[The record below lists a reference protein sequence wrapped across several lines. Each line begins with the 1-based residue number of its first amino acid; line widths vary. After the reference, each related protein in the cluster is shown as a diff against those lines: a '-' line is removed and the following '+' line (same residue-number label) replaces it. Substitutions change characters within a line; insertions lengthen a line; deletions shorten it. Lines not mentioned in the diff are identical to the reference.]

1 MGTILY
7 VIQQQQQQNHGKGN
21 VTLYL
26 MVSIGKNKKMKNNK
40 IMFMLQGHWL
50 SADDIME
57 RVIGVRGTIVLKEQ
71 RRVKTWGE
79 REEGIAIAEEIREN
93 IDHI

>member
-1 MGTILY
+1 M
-7 VIQQQQQQNHGKGN
+7 
-21 VTLYL
+21 
-26 MVSIGKNKKMKNNK
+26 
-40 IMFMLQGHWL
+40 